1 MGMDVNYAVE
11 TLNLAGM
18 LAKYQQEVMC
28 VGPSINSL
36 SFNTHRHS
44 RYLRNLSIFIR

>member
-11 TLNLAGM
+11 TLYLADM
-18 LAKYQQEVMC
+18 LTKYQQEVMC

-36 SFNTHRHS
+36 SFNTHRLF
-44 RYLRNLSIFIR
+44 RYLSTLSISIR